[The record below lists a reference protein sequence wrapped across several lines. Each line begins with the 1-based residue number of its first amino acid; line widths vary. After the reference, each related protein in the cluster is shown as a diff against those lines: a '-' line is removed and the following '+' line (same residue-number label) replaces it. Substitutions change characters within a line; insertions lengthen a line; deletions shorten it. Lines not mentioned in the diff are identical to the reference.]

1 MSDTKALFETLRA
14 SADPQVAAAIET
26 LVGEGTDRALCR
38 VNALV
43 FAAERSLDEEKVIG
57 AFLHAAR
64 LGLFELSWNVLC
76 PGLRR
81 RARHHADAQVDA
93 QGQRTIA
100 RCAPAAMS
108 RPSTRWSRSRS
119 R

>member
-76 PGLRR
+76 PAAAACSTPRR
-81 RARHHADAQVDA
+81 RSS
-93 QGQRTIA
+93 
-100 RCAPAAMS
+100 RCAGQL
-108 RPSTRWSRSRS
+108 
-119 R
+119 